1 MKKLTMNK
9 LVPLCAIS
17 ILAALSTPASAT
29 TIAVALAGSLT
40 QCAPTGS
47 AGTCAAVYQFNSDGS
62 VDTLVDSSVPST
74 DGIEDT
80 LIGIQNN
87 SGHTLDSLTLDGM
100 GLSIFGFDGDGH
112 STVLNPGT
120 GPGDTYFGHYFDGI
134 GGPLGTTSFSGIN
147 GAADVGTID
156 FAGLVSGGYGWFVLE
171 EQIDFNAPPIVS
183 SVPLPAALPLMA
195 SALGFVGIARR
206 RKTQKDA
213 AK

>member
-1 MKKLTMNK
+1 MKKLTMNR

-29 TIAVALAGSLT
+29 IISVAAGSLT
-40 QCAPTGS
+40 QCAATGS

-80 LIGIQNN
+80 LIGVQNN
-87 SGHTLDSLTLDGM
+87 SGHILDSLTLNGA
-100 GLSIFGFDGDGH
+100 GLGIFGFEGDGG
-112 STVLNPGT
+112 SAIANPGT
-120 GPGDTYFGHYFDGI
+120 GAGDTYFGKYFDGKNNL
-134 GGPLGTTSFSGIN
+134 LGTTSFSGIN
-147 GAADVGTID
+147 GATDVGTID

-171 EQIDFNAPPIVS
+171 EQIDFSAPPNVS

-195 SALGFVGIARR
+195 SALGFGGLARR
-206 RKTQKDA
+206 RKMQKDA

>member
-1 MKKLTMNK
+1 M
-9 LVPLCAIS
+9 
-17 ILAALSTPASAT
+17 AS
-29 TIAVALAGSLT
+29 SLT
-40 QCAPTGS
+40 QCASTGV
-47 AGTCAAVYQFNSDGS
+47 AGTCAAVYRFNSDGS

-87 SGHTLDSLTLDGM
+87 SGHTLDSLTLNGM
-100 GLSIFGFDGDGH
+100 GLSIFSFDSDGQ
-112 STVLNPGT
+112 SNIANPGS
-120 GPGDTYFGHYFDGI
+120 GPGATYFGQYFDGM
-134 GGPLGTTSFSGIN
+134 GVLLGTTSFSGIN
-147 GAADVGTID
+147 VAGDLGTVD
-156 FAGLVSGGYGWFVLE
+156 FAGLVTGGYGWFVLE
-171 EQIDFNAPPIVS
+171 EQINFNAPPIVS